1 MLPFGFCRLFVHIP
15 WGVCVQLPPGEAG
28 SAIPAMEHR
37 DRNLLSLFEQ
47 CFSLHEESAA
57 AFWGSSETS
66 KSLQPQISHHAT
78 ELTREFLSFN
88 GYQCFHLLFFLHIF
102 LQKPMPL
109 PAPQFYLVHHKSCRV
124 LISDFAF
131 TGQMR
136 QISNINQPLS
146 TGLTKTWL
154 TKKNPQNSFSPH
166 PPLYS
171 CLRISQP
178 QISDQDFYLNSCSLT
193 TSPRYSMMNCPAFR
207 GSLVRM
213 PQPFSSARNLSRH
226 CTHSCLWMRWLQHCS
241 PQGHVLGEHSAKII
255 LKHTTHRVKG
265 GQEHPLGAVMIIN
278 PYVKSRWKYRNCRIN
293 NTEDI

>member
-88 GYQCFHLLFFLHIF
+88 GYQCFHLFFFLHIF

-154 TKKNPQNSFSPH
+154 TKKKTPEF
-166 PPLYS
+166 
-171 CLRISQP
+171 
-178 QISDQDFYLNSCSLT
+178 F
-193 TSPRYSMMNCPAFR
+193 
-207 GSLVRM
+207 
-213 PQPFSSARNLSRH
+213 FSSS
-226 CTHSCLWMRWLQHCS
+226 S
-241 PQGHVLGEHSAKII
+241 PLLLPENIP
-255 LKHTTHRVKG
+255 T
-265 GQEHPLGAVMIIN
+265 P
-278 PYVKSRWKYRNCRIN
+278 
-293 NTEDI
+293 DF